1 MGVCSRPLPRGRGR
15 RLLTEGGAVPGCGSG
30 RRGDARTVACVAA
43 MPVGPA
49 SRLVR
54 RPWSCLPARP
64 ALVGS
69 GVPAPA
75 ARVGSGFRA
84 RPAPAGSGFR
94 ARFALA
100 GSGVQAVPCARG
112 VRCPGRETGV
122 IEDDGHVAACHHVP
136 VHTSQAPGGNR
147 GKAVGLGL
155 ALGSAVAFGGSGV
168 AAKPL
173 IEAGLDPLHV
183 VWLRV
188 AGAALVML
196 PLAVRHRDLLRRRPA
211 LLAGFG
217 LFAVA
222 GVQACYF
229 AAISRI
235 PVGVALLVEY
245 LAPALLL
252 GWVRFVQRRPVTRA
266 AAVGVVLAVGGLA
279 CVVEVWA
286 GLGFDA
292 LGLFLAFAA
301 ACCQVGYFVLSDRGA
316 DAGEDAPDPLG
327 VIAYGLLI
335 GALVL
340 TVVARPWGMDW
351 SVLVGEADLDG
362 TAVSA
367 WVLLGWVVLVATVL
381 AYTTGVVSVRRLSP
395 QVAGVVACLEAVIA
409 TGLAWVLLGEHLSA
423 PQIVGGAIVLVG
435 AFIAQSSAPAKA
447 PDAPVAAGAGDAP
460 SGAGAAGDRPGP
472 GSELSA
478 RGTGV

>member
-1 MGVCSRPLPRGRGR
+1 MHTSVSSSVSRGRG
-15 RLLTEGGAVPGCGSG
+15 
-30 RRGDARTVACVAA
+30 
-43 MPVGPA
+43 
-49 SRLVR
+49 
-54 RPWSCLPARP
+54 
-64 ALVGS
+64 
-69 GVPAPA
+69 
-75 ARVGSGFRA
+75 
-84 RPAPAGSGFR
+84 AG
-94 ARFALA
+94 LA
-100 GSGVQAVPCARG
+100 
-112 VRCPGRETGV
+112 
-122 IEDDGHVAACHHVP
+122 
-136 VHTSQAPGGNR
+136 
-147 GKAVGLGL
+147 L

-196 PLAVRHRDLLRRRPA
+196 PLAVRHRALLRRRPA

-217 LFAVA
+217 LLAVA

-245 LAPALLL
+245 LAPALVL

-266 AAVGVVLAVGGLA
+266 AALGVVLAVGGLA

-292 LGLFLAFAA
+292 LGLLLALGA
-301 ACCQVGYFVLSDRGA
+301 ACCQVGYFVLSDQGSDSGA
-316 DAGEDAPDPLG
+316 DAPDPLG

-335 GALVL
+335 GAAVL

-351 SVLVGEADLDG
+351 SVLRGTAHMDG
-362 TAVSA
+362 TAVPAAALLA
-367 WVLLGWVVLVATVL
+367 WIVLIATVV
-381 AYTTGVVSVRRLSP
+381 AYVTGVFSVRRLSP

-409 TGLAWVLLGEHLSA
+409 TVLAWVLLGEHLSA
-423 PQIVGGAIVLVG
+423 PQIVGGAVVLAG
-435 AFIAQSSAPAKA
+435 AFIAQSSAPTKGS
-447 PDAPVAAGAGDAP
+447 PEPVVAGG
-460 SGAGAAGDRPGP
+460 GP
-472 GSELSA
+472 ERELSA
-478 RGTGV
+478 RGTAA

>member
-1 MGVCSRPLPRGRGR
+1 M
-15 RLLTEGGAVPGCGSG
+15 
-30 RRGDARTVACVAA
+30 
-43 MPVGPA
+43 
-49 SRLVR
+49 
-54 RPWSCLPARP
+54 
-64 ALVGS
+64 
-69 GVPAPA
+69 
-75 ARVGSGFRA
+75 
-84 RPAPAGSGFR
+84 
-94 ARFALA
+94 
-100 GSGVQAVPCARG
+100 
-112 VRCPGRETGV
+112 
-122 IEDDGHVAACHHVP
+122 
-136 VHTSQAPGGNR
+136 HTSVSTRSSR
-147 GKAVGLGL
+147 GKGAGLAL

-196 PLAVRHRDLLRRRPA
+196 PLAVRHRALLRRRPA

-217 LFAVA
+217 LLAVA

-245 LAPALLL
+245 LAPALVL

-266 AAVGVVLAVGGLA
+266 AALGVVLAVGGLA
-279 CVVEVWA
+279 CVVEVWS

-292 LGLFLAFAA
+292 LGLLLALGA
-301 ACCQVGYFVLSDRGA
+301 ACCQVGYFVLSDQGS
-316 DAGEDAPDPLG
+316 DSGDDAPDPLG

-351 SVLVGEADLDG
+351 SVLAHSAHMDG
-362 TAVSA
+362 TAVPAAALLA
-367 WVLLGWVVLVATVL
+367 WIVLIATVV
-381 AYTTGVVSVRRLSP
+381 AYVTGVLSVRRLSP

-409 TGLAWVLLGEHLSA
+409 TVLAWVLLGEHLSA
-423 PQIVGGAIVLVG
+423 PQIVGGAVVLAG
-435 AFIAQSSAPAKA
+435 AFIAQSSTPAKGS
-447 PDAPVAAGAGDAP
+447 PDPVTSGGAE
-460 SGAGAAGDRPGP
+460 R
-472 GSELSA
+472 ELSA
-478 RGTGV
+478 RGTAA